1 MCPIHGP
8 TNPSGT
14 TRTKEI
20 GRIGYE
26 INFDRFFYKYVPPRT
41 LKEIDAELKQ
51 VEKDIA
57 ELQGEVTE

>member
-14 TRTKEI
+14 TRIKEI

-41 LKEIDAELKQ
+41 LEEIDAELKQ